1 MINAFLISS
10 NLDEP
15 RWDASRAH
23 FLSLSS
29 RYRKDY
35 KDLQVGPFKVCVI
48 GEKLDELVVA
58 PEESILIRVQH
69 SPTHAWD
76 RFTIIQVVNNE
87 LIVENDYAGSIPFFY
102 SSRGGF
108 VASNI
113 EPCVY
118 LASDSSLEDVSP
130 ENIYGFLKY
139 SHFIWDETAW
149 KHINQMLPDSIY
161 QFASDGQIK
170 EKRYLATVKSS
181 TDRVNLS
188 DSQVAGQLY
197 ELNQNL
203 VTRSLEIYDEIIL
216 PLSSGY
222 DSRMIYA
229 VLANDTKLA
238 KRTHCYT
245 YGSKGSIEVEA
256 GRRLSRLK
264 KIKWNHIEL
273 PCKFLQS
280 RYTKEIADVFGA
292 SLHMHGMYQIEF
304 YEQIKSRFGIQAC
317 SALTSGFMTGVPAG
331 QHNGLLQIEDGNT
344 SLVQAMN
351 RFSQSK
357 TWRDKDLANMPIF
370 NNQNYNELAESRFR
384 AAFDRFDGGVF
395 QKAVIFDV
403 WTRQRNFISY
413 YPRTLEWLTPVV
425 SPHMNAE
432 YANFFMSLNHE
443 HLWNRKAVE
452 LMFLHHYPDIAA
464 VASNSNGIAALG
476 NRFETSMF
484 FISRVFAKLGIPNP
498 LPKQYRNAPFDFDTQ
513 AITNSQEESFF
524 PLLGNIEHL
533 KGFVESLGGESFF
546 ADCFKR
552 AVSGDA
558 KAYAQIITIQSLAFD
573 GLLDNKQFYK

>member
-10 NLDEP
+10 NLDKY
-15 RWDASRAH
+15 RWDASRSH
-23 FLSLSS
+23 FLNLSC
-29 RYRKDY
+29 RYGKDC
-35 KDLQVGPFKVCVI
+35 KNFEAGAFKVCVI
-48 GEKLDELVVA
+48 GENLDELMIATDNSLLV
-58 PEESILIRVQH
+58 RVQH
-69 SPTHAWD
+69 SISHIWD
-76 RFTIIQVVNNE
+76 RYIVIQIKDSE
-87 LIVENDYAGSIPFFY
+87 ITVENDYAGSIPFFY
-102 SSRGGF
+102 SSRQGF

-118 LASDSSLEDVSP
+118 LASGSSLEDVSA

-149 KHINQMLPDSIY
+149 KHIYQMLPDSIY
-161 QFASDGQIK
+161 RLKSDGQIK
-170 EKRYLATVKSS
+170 GKRYLASVKAS
-181 TDRVNLS
+181 TDQAYLS
-188 DSQVAGQLY
+188 NKQVAGQLY

-203 VTRSLEIYDEIIL
+203 VTRSLQAYDEIIL

-229 VLANDTKLA
+229 VLANDPKLA
-238 KRTHCYT
+238 ERTRCYT
-245 YGSKGSIEVEA
+245 YGSEGSIEVEA
-256 GRRLSRLK
+256 GRRLSKLK
-264 KIKWNHIEL
+264 KIKWNHVEL
-273 PCKFLQS
+273 PCSFLQS
-280 RYTKEIADVFGA
+280 RRTKDIADIFGA

-304 YEQIKSRFGIQAC
+304 YEQIKSRFGIQAH

-331 QHNGLLQIEDGNT
+331 QHNCLLQIKDCNA

-357 TWRDKDLANMPIF
+357 TWRDEDLASLPIF
-370 NNQNYNELAESRFR
+370 NNNNYNELAESRFR
-384 AAFDRFDGGVF
+384 SAFDRFEGEIF

-432 YANFFMSLNHE
+432 YANFFMSLNRE
-443 HLWNRKAVE
+443 HLRNRKAVE
-452 LMFLHHYPDIAA
+452 LMFLNHYPDIAA
-464 VASNSNGIAALG
+464 VASNSNGVAALG

-484 FISRVFAKLGIPNP
+484 FITRVLAKLGIPNL
-498 LPKQYRNAPFDFDTQ
+498 LPKRYRNAPFDFDTQ
-513 AITNSQEESFF
+513 AIINSQEESFF
-524 PLLGNIEHL
+524 PLLDNINQL
-533 KGFVESLGGESFF
+533 KSFVDSLGGKSFF
-546 ADCFKR
+546 TDCFKR
-552 AVSGDA
+552 AVSGDI

-573 GLLDNKQFYK
+573 GLLNNK